1 MGDYQLGRELTS
13 VELRRIQLE
22 ILKVI
27 DEFCGQN
34 NIRYSLAYGSL
45 LGAVRHGGYI
55 PWDDDIDI
63 FVPREDFDRMIQ
75 LFPENHKN
83 HYKIA
88 SLGRDPLYLRPY
100 AKAYDDNTVLVEH
113 VRDKKNVGVNI
124 DIFPIDNV
132 PDDEAEWKK
141 YDKKR
146 RRINT
151 LFRLRFVKLK
161 KGRSI
166 WKNLTLILLN
176 VLTAPISLRRWA
188 EYMDRM
194 AQKFRKETGEY
205 CYDNCNGIYKIQR
218 YRRGWFD
225 NLVDLPF
232 EDCRFKAFA
241 EYDKCLSITYG
252 DYMTPPPVEKRQTR
266 HSFNAYFKK

>member
-88 SLGRDPLYLRPY
+88 SLGRDPY
-100 AKAYDDNTVLVEH
+100 
-113 VRDKKNVGVNI
+113 I
-124 DIFPIDNV
+124 
-132 PDDEAEWKK
+132 
-141 YDKKR
+141 
-146 RRINT
+146 
-151 LFRLRFVKLK
+151 
-161 KGRSI
+161 
-166 WKNLTLILLN
+166 
-176 VLTAPISLRRWA
+176 
-188 EYMDRM
+188 
-194 AQKFRKETGEY
+194 
-205 CYDNCNGIYKIQR
+205 
-218 YRRGWFD
+218 
-225 NLVDLPF
+225 
-232 EDCRFKAFA
+232 
-241 EYDKCLSITYG
+241 
-252 DYMTPPPVEKRQTR
+252 
-266 HSFNAYFKK
+266 